1 MQEINS
7 STLICLF
14 TLVQSLGW
22 ACGLLAR
29 FSTHSR
35 HQALC
40 QALFMLSLVIV
51 GISTSL
57 SLFLGSKC
65 WLISATTLCSMVL
78 LAICDFDRHRRPATI

>member
-7 STLICLF
+7 AAAIWLF
-14 TLVQSLGW
+14 TAIQLLGW
-22 ACGLLAR
+22 TCGLLAR
-29 FSTHSR
+29 FSMRSR
-35 HQALC
+35 HQAIC

-51 GISTSL
+51 GVSTSL